1 MFAGFERHVA
11 EANGTTI
18 NYVRGGSGPALLLL
32 HGHPQTHVI
41 WHKVAGALAERFTV
55 IAADLRGYGDSGKPV
70 GLPDHSNYSKRVMGQ
85 DQIDLMV
92 SLGFD
97 SFYLMGHDRG
107 GRVAY
112 RMALDHPAAIRKLVL
127 LDIAP
132 TLAMYEQTSLEFATA
147 YYHWF
152 FLIRPVPFPET
163 LLSSHPEDYLKHTIG
178 GRSAGLKP
186 FTPEAYAEYLRC
198 LRDPATIHG
207 ICEDYRASASIDL
220 EHERHDLATGNKI
233 RCDVLVLWGKHGV
246 IERCFDPLAEWKL
259 LTEEGRLGGRA
270 LDCGH
275 YIPEEAPDE
284 LLAEVLPFFHA

>member
-1 MFAGFERHVA
+1 MFAGFTRHVA
-11 EANGTTI
+11 DVNGTTI

-41 WHKVAGALAERFTV
+41 WHKVAQQLAERYTV
-55 IAADLRGYGDSGKPV
+55 IAADLRGYGDSGKPA
-70 GLPDHSNYSKRVMGQ
+70 GLPDHSNYAKRVMGQ
-85 DQIDLMV
+85 DQIDLMG
-92 SLGFD
+92 SLGFPQ
-97 SFYLMGHDRG
+97 FLLMGHDRG

-112 RMALDHPAAIRKLVL
+112 RMALDHPDAIRKLVV

-132 TLAMYEQTSLEFATA
+132 TLAMYEQTSREFATA

-152 FLIRPVPFPET
+152 FLIRPAPFPET
-163 LLSSHPEDYLKHTIG
+163 LLSAHPEDYLKHTIG

-186 FTPEAYAEYLRC
+186 FTPDAYAEYLRC

-207 ICEDYRASASIDL
+207 ICEDYRASAGIDL

-233 RCDVLVLWGKHGV
+233 RCDMLALWGKQGV
-246 IERCFDPLAEWKL
+246 IEKCFEPLKEWTRFSDKL
-259 LTEEGRLGGRA
+259 NGVA

-275 YIPEEAPDE
+275 YIPEEAPE
-284 LLAEVLPFFHA
+284 ALLEKVLPFFES